1 VHIAP
6 SIEGYFI
13 QAFTNDS
20 KLNPKKMLRLF
31 LSVGPPGQISNHL
44 FDDLQRLST
53 GE

>member
-1 VHIAP
+1 MHIAP

-31 LSVGPPGQISNHL
+31 LSVGQSGQISNHL
-44 FDDLQRLST
+44 ERDLKYIRKKD
-53 GE
+53 

>member
-31 LSVGPPGQISNHL
+31 LSVGPRSQISNIL
-44 FDDLQRLST
+44 GKDIMALTSS
-53 GE
+53 